1 MLRCRFI
8 GRGRTAAPFG
18 ATTSRTRGQPRRGF
32 PPPLFPLHPATA
44 LDTLPGANLAISLG
58 KGSSSRNRLANR
70 RNSSSP
76 ARAQSSP
83 LNQQKGIL
91 PPCSLFRVKKHEYNL
106 GNSPY
111 VAAFVRFRYLL
122 PALAQFRNQRPPPID
137 PNGNKYQTPS
147 LRYRTAFAYL
157 II

>member
-1 MLRCRFI
+1 MLIYHKRQN
-8 GRGRTAAPFG
+8 GKPFC
-18 ATTSRTRGQPRRGF
+18 ANKSQIRGQPRRGF
-32 PPPLFPLHPATA
+32 PPTLFPLHPAITLVA
-44 LDTLPGANLAISLG
+44 LPKANLAISLG
-58 KGSSSRNRLANR
+58 KRSSSRNRLANR
-70 RNSSSP
+70 RNSSSS

-122 PALAQFRNQRPPPID
+122 PALAQFRNQRQPPID